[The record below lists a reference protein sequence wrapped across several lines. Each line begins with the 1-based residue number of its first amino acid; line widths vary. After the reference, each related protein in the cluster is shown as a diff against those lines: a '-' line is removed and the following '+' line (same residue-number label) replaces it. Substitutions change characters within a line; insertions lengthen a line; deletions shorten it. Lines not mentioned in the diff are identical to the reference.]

1 MQRRWLRYGIGDVI
15 QQKVVVG
22 VNILR
27 VIKIGGNDIDDAAF
41 VDRLVQAIAAMRP
54 APVLVHGGGKE
65 IGQIQTALGGEPRF
79 VAGLR
84 VSDAT
89 AMAAA
94 EMVLAGAVN
103 TRLSVALA
111 LAGVAAWGLS
121 GVDRG
126 LIKVHKLQ
134 HPEGDLGRV
143 GQPIA
148 VRTAV
153 LWQLLDAG
161 VVPVIAPISL
171 GADGSYNVN
180 ADDAAGA
187 IAAGLARDGRG
198 VAVEVTFVTNVP
210 GVKLNDQVVAQ
221 LDAVQIAAAIQSGQI
236 YGGMIPKV
244 NAALGVLTNGAA
256 QARIVDMTGLEVLAQ
271 GGTAGTVIVG
281 GGQ

>member
-1 MQRRWLRYGIGDVI
+1 M
-15 QQKVVVG
+15 VVG
-22 VNILR
+22 VTILR

-41 VDRLVQAIAAMRP
+41 VARLVQAIATMRP

-111 LAGVAAWGLS
+111 LAGVDAWGLS

-143 GQPIA
+143 GQPMA

-187 IAAGLARDGRG
+187 IAAGLARDGRD

-210 GVKLNDQVVAQ
+210 GVKLNDQVVVQ
-221 LDAVQIAAAIQSGQI
+221 LDAAHIAEAIQSGQI

-244 NAALGVLTNGAA
+244 NAALGVLANGAA
-256 QARIVDMTGLEVLAQ
+256 QARIVDMTGLEVLAT
-271 GGTAGTVIVG
+271 GGTAGTVIMG
-281 GGQ
+281 GAQ

>member
-1 MQRRWLRYGIGDVI
+1 HQTLLKTHADAYDQR
-15 QQKVVVG
+15 VVQRIRQG
-22 VNILR
+22 A
-27 VIKIGGNDIDDAAF
+27 DQASDAL
-41 VDRLVQAIAAMRP
+41 DLLHAAR
-54 APVLVHGGGKE
+54 ADW
-65 IGQIQTALGGEPRF
+65 A
-79 VAGLR
+79 LR
-84 VSDAT
+84 VS
-89 AMAAA
+89 M
-94 EMVLAGAVN
+94 
-103 TRLSVALA
+103 A
-111 LAGVAAWGLS
+111 LAGVDAWGLS

-244 NAALGVLTNGAA
+244 NAALGVLANGAA

>member
-1 MQRRWLRYGIGDVI
+1 QG
-15 QQKVVVG
+15 
-22 VNILR
+22 
-27 VIKIGGNDIDDAAF
+27 
-41 VDRLVQAIAAMRP
+41 
-54 APVLVHGGGKE
+54 
-65 IGQIQTALGGEPRF
+65 IQTF
-79 VAGLR
+79 
-84 VSDAT
+84 
-89 AMAAA
+89 
-94 EMVLAGAVN
+94 
-103 TRLSVALA
+103 
-111 LAGVAAWGLS
+111 
-121 GVDRG
+121 
-126 LIKVHKLQ
+126 Q
-134 HPEGDLGRV
+134 DLGRRN
-143 GQPIA
+143 
-148 VRTAV
+148 VRMVV
-153 LWQLLDAG
+153 LTNSLAATDEPLAHTGYARYRRQLLDAG